1 MKKRIIFFISCLGI
15 LPFCFSQ
22 DIDSILINSE
32 TNFSD
37 SIAKYNQ
44 QQKLLKLSHDAY
56 NKGIQFFELNNFSDA
71 INSFNEAIGM
81 DSSFVPAYFNRGVC
95 YSQISDYEN
104 PEKKIISILD
114 QYIKPAILLD
124 GGEIEF
130 NSLKNG
136 IALKLT
142 NGQGMC
148 EP

>member
-1 MKKRIIFFISCLGI
+1 MKKRVIFFISCLGI

-56 NKGIQFFELNNFSDA
+56 NKGIQFFELNNFPDA

-81 DSSFVPAYFNRGVC
+81 WI
-95 YSQISDYEN
+95 YSLILNKEDYLFFRLVFSRKAEITIRFA
-104 PEKKIISILD
+104 EIKK
-114 QYIKPAILLD
+114 Q
-124 GGEIEF
+124 
-130 NSLKNG
+130 
-136 IALKLT
+136 
-142 NGQGMC
+142 
-148 EP
+148 

>member
-15 LPFCFSQ
+15 LHFCFSQ

-56 NKGIQFFELNNFSDA
+56 NKGIQFFELNNFPDA

-81 DSSFVPAYFNRGVC
+81 DSSFVAAYFNRGVC
-95 YSQISDYEN
+95 YSQILDYDKSISDFSLTFSLDSTHVLSLF
-104 PEKKIISILD
+104 KIHIINND
-114 QYIKPAILLD
+114 
-124 GGEIEF
+124 
-130 NSLKNG
+130 
-136 IALKLT
+136 
-142 NGQGMC
+142 
-148 EP
+148 